1 MDIVDFT
8 GRLHNSAHVARRTL
22 LALSIALI
30 CMLSL
35 VGATSPST
43 TPISGSGFCT
53 YLYSPPTIV
62 GPTGVG
68 LNGINPSQ
76 YDWSTYTGL
85 LVIALVIVLAVLAVI
100 GLVYATGR
108 AFGINGMVEFAKTEY
123 FESFANVV
131 LIVVIA
137 GGMTAIFSV
146 MLLVSNMLASG
157 ISSVP
162 TISVPAI
169 SLTTSAQMYNALC
182 SNYMGAL
189 FGVGLHILVVYVQ
202 EILFN
207 FVGTVAI
214 DLAPNG
220 QGILPY
226 VPGFSFSPLIGLLIV
241 PQALGIV
248 VSLMFFIGLVN
259 LGMVLLLFIIY
270 YLFPLFLYLG
280 ILLRSFPWTRAAGGA
295 FLALFIAFY
304 IVMPAI
310 LYPFSLITSSA
321 SIYSLSAGTSSI
333 DSINTFFTFINGVV
347 SQNWINTIPYTV
359 ISSDIA
365 FAMGTILQMIG
376 FIIALMVSFD
386 LMEALSDVLGA
397 PSMTSNNL
405 LRRFI

>member
-1 MDIVDFT
+1 MDAIDLI
-8 GRLHNSAHVARRTL
+8 GSLRKNMRSARRTML
-22 LALSIALI
+22 VLSIAFMCVLG
-30 CMLSL
+30 LT
-35 VGATSPST
+35 GAASPT
-43 TPISGSGFCT
+43 AAPSGMGFCNF
-53 YLYSPPTIV
+53 LYGPSII
-62 GPTGVG
+62 GPTGSS
-68 LNGINPSQ
+68 LNGISPSQ
-76 YDWSTYTGL
+76 YDWSAYTGL
-85 LVIALVIVLAVLAVI
+85 LGIALVIVLAVLSVI

-108 AFGINGMVEFAKTEY
+108 ALGINGMVEFAKTEY
-123 FESFANVV
+123 FESFANVI

-137 GGMTAIFSV
+137 GGMTAVFSV

-157 ISSVP
+157 LSNVP
-162 TISVPAI
+162 NVNAPAV
-169 SLTTSAQMYNALC
+169 SLTTSSQMYSALC

-189 FGVGLHILVVYVQ
+189 FGVGLHIIVVYVQ

-207 FVGTVAI
+207 FIGTLSI
-214 DLAPNG
+214 SLAPGG
-220 QGILPY
+220 QGIAPY
-226 VPGFSFSPLIGLLIV
+226 VPGFSFSPLIGLLII

-270 YLFPLFLYLG
+270 YLFPIFLYLG

-310 LYPFSLITSSA
+310 LYPFSLINSSP
-321 SIYSLSAGTSSI
+321 SIYNLSAGSGNI
-333 DSINTFFTFINGVV
+333 DSINTFFTLITGVV
-347 SQNWINTIPYTV
+347 SLNFINTVPYTI

-365 FAMGTILQMIG
+365 FSMGTILQMIG